1 MSVQVWLRRR
11 DTVACLALHQLL
23 SPLCWL
29 IVAAVYLYALRIV
42 EAFARAPVH
51 MPGQPLLDYVVLAS
65 GITGIGY
72 WMHTLD
78 PRAVR
83 MARLACLAPLI
94 LLLSA
99 VISDGRRLGFQG
111 TIDTYLTGRTQLGL
125 GLLVSAPLASSLL
138 YWLGAALGNSIKA
151 ERHP

>member
-1 MSVQVWLRRR
+1 MSVQAWLKRR

-23 SPLCWL
+23 SPLSWL
-29 IVAAVYLYALRIV
+29 IVAAVYLYAQGIA
-42 EAFARAPVH
+42 EAFARGPIH
-51 MPGQPLLDYVVLAS
+51 LLSHSSLAHVVLVGGVA
-65 GITGIGY
+65 GIGY
-72 WMHTLD
+72 WMGTLD

-83 MARLACLAPLI
+83 MAGFACIAPLI
-94 LLLSA
+94 LLFSA
-99 VISDGRRLGFQG
+99 VVSDGRRFGFQG

-125 GLLVSAPLASSLL
+125 GLLFSASLASSLL